1 MTVMKATKT
10 TIAIIVKRQ
19 IKREKR
25 STKLMALLVWV
36 GFRLR
41 NLDLITLSERLIW
54 VDADQEIIF
63 TSETNA

>member
-41 NLDLITLSERLIW
+41 NFDLMTLSERLIW